1 MPVDNRTSIFGTY
14 NWIRVEIHQDQILV
28 FVNETAPV
36 FNSSDYQESEP
47 EEYNMMMA
55 FLSSMPKRIKPYF
68 GSWA

>member
-1 MPVDNRTSIFGTY
+1 
-14 NWIRVEIHQDQILV
+14 VEIHQDQILV